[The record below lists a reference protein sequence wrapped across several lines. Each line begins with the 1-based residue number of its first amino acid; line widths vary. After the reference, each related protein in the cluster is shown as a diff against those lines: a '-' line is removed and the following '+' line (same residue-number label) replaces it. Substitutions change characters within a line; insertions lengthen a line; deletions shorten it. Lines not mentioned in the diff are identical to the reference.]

1 MSTSQSQ
8 KINRSDDQ
16 NVRQNGFLIFYH
28 STSKHGVSPPATL
41 TNLSFQGQRK
51 TGQRRALFENEIY
64 PIHALSKL
72 AYRMQTGIA
81 LIKSNNSPVTA
92 R

>member
-1 MSTSQSQ
+1 MLN
-8 KINRSDDQ
+8 KME
-16 NVRQNGFLIFYH
+16 FLIFYH

-41 TNLSFQGQRK
+41 TNLSFPGQRK

-64 PIHALSKL
+64 PTHALSEL
-72 AYRMQTGIA
+72 AYRMQQFSLLCHLLLVTNHDH
-81 LIKSNNSPVTA
+81 LKHHRSN